1 MSESDAAGMA
11 LTWMDFQPGEYE
23 ARLEQKLADLRRM
36 FATVLP
42 EGMPVDTFA
51 SAPTHFRQRA
61 RFALARLSDDER
73 LHYALYNRGEPQR
86 IEPSFPVASREIN
99 MLMPLLL
106 DAINASEAL
115 AAGIAAVHF
124 LSTQAGDILRI
135 TLIYSAAL
143 RPDWRAAALAMQQQ
157 LAIPSLVG
165 RAKGECVVLGRPY
178 VDEELTLTLTL
189 TLNLTLTL
197 TLTQVRRLCLPR
209 TCSAYAQRS

>member
-115 AAGIAAVHF
+115 AAGIAALHRPA
-124 LSTQAGDILRI
+124 LSRLPLQHWRPPGMQGYSCLRH
-135 TLIYSAAL
+135 AL
-143 RPDWRAAALAMQQQ
+143 RSSRCSSSTPTSPASA
-157 LAIPSLVG
+157 
-165 RAKGECVVLGRPY
+165 
-178 VDEELTLTLTL
+178 
-189 TLNLTLTL
+189 
-197 TLTQVRRLCLPR
+197 RRT
-209 TCSAYAQRS
+209 TCAER